1 MRVRAACAT
10 LRGPVGLSL
19 REAVLFVAEEK
30 CQVAENLTP
39 SAATSSQRSRGI
51 PLWVWLLA
59 LFMFTVVAP
68 VLACG
73 ALGYSFALGSTA
85 ASSPSAGGTPAVG
98 IVRVEGTIISG
109 KNPGLSMGVAAAEDI
124 ITQIEQARDNP
135 SIRAVVLRIDSPG
148 GGVTPSDEI
157 YHALTQLGKPV
168 VVSMGSLAASGGYY
182 IAAPADYI
190 YATPGT
196 LTGSIG
202 VISQFVTAQEL
213 LDELGVKVEVVK
225 SGDVKDFGGPYRD
238 MTEEEQEYWQS
249 IIDESYERF
258 VQIVAEGRGLEIE
271 SVREVADGRII
282 TGQQAVELGLVDAI
296 GYFDDAVRK
305 AGELGG
311 ISGDPRIVEL
321 APQRGLL
328 EALYGFQVQPGL
340 PVDVAALLRELGGPS
355 LEYRQAG
362 P

>member
-1 MRVRAACAT
+1 M
-10 LRGPVGLSL
+10 GLSL
-19 REAVLFVAEEK
+19 RKAFLFVAKEE
-30 CQVAENLTP
+30 CQVAENLTAGT
-39 SAATSSQRSRGI
+39 AASGQRSRSI

-59 LFMFTVVAP
+59 LFMFTVIAP

-73 ALGYSFALGSTA
+73 AFGYSFALGSTA
-85 ASSPSAGGTPAVG
+85 ASSPAAGGAPAVG
-98 IVRVEGTIISG
+98 VVRVEGTIISG
-109 KNPGLSMGVAAAEDI
+109 KNPGLSTGIAASEDI
-124 ITQIEQARDNP
+124 IAQIEQARDNP

-157 YHALTQLGKPV
+157 YHALMQLDKPV

-202 VISQFVTAQEL
+202 VISQFVNAEGL

-225 SGDVKDFGGPYRD
+225 SGDVKDFGGFYRE
-238 MTEEEQEYWQS
+238 MTDEERLYWQG
-249 IIDESYERF
+249 IINETYEHF

-271 SVREVADGRII
+271 AVRAVADGRVI
-282 TGQQAVELGLVDAI
+282 TGQQAVEIGLVDAI

-311 ISGDPRIVEL
+311 ISGEPHVVEL

-328 EALYGFQVQPGL
+328 EMLYGFQTQPGL
-340 PVDVAALLRELGGPS
+340 PIDVAALLRELGGPS